1 MKKLQIHC
9 FEIVNLCDVMPIEIA
24 ILAKQVP
31 DPDIPT
37 SRIKVNEIGTDL
49 EIPEDVSPIVNGF
62 DLNATEA
69 ALKLR
74 DDGLDVNITVIMV
87 GNDFVND
94 VVKKPISMGADNLV
108 LVEDENLTSLSPRVT
123 VNVLCKILTK
133 TGPFDLILAGRQAS
147 DFDNAHVP
155 IGVAETMGIPVITYA
170 RKIEIVKEQLKIERV
185 TLSGYQ
191 IIESPMPVVVTVSN
205 EVGEPRYPNLRGIM
219 AATKKNPE
227 LFSLNDLNFQ
237 DSLAEGICLKRMFVR
252 ENDNETEII
261 KGSDDADAGRKLAI
275 RLKEE
280 GLL

>member
-1 MKKLQIHC
+1 
-9 FEIVNLCDVMPIEIA
+9 MPIEIA

-37 SRIKVNEIGTDL
+37 SRIKVNESGTDL

-74 DDGLDVNITVIMV
+74 DDGLDVNITVIMI

-123 VNVLCKILTK
+123 VNILSKILTK
-133 TGPFDLILAGRQAS
+133 MGPFDLILAGRQAS

-155 IGVAETMGIPVITYA
+155 IGVAETMGMPIITYA
-170 RKIEIVKEQLKIERV
+170 RKIEIIKEHLKVERV

-205 EVGEPRYPNLRGIM
+205 EIGEPRYPNLRGIM

-227 LFSLNDLNFQ
+227 FFSLNDLNFQ
-237 DSLAEGICLKRMFVR
+237 DSLADRVYLKRMFVR
-252 ENDNETEII
+252 ENYNETEII

>member
-1 MKKLQIHC
+1 M
-9 FEIVNLCDVMPIEIA
+9 
-24 ILAKQVP
+24 
-31 DPDIPT
+31 
-37 SRIKVNEIGTDL
+37 
-49 EIPEDVSPIVNGF
+49 
-62 DLNATEA
+62 
-69 ALKLR
+69 
-74 DDGLDVNITVIMV
+74 
-87 GNDFVND
+87 
-94 VVKKPISMGADNLV
+94 
-108 LVEDENLTSLSPRVT
+108 
-123 VNVLCKILTK
+123 
-133 TGPFDLILAGRQAS
+133 AGRQAS